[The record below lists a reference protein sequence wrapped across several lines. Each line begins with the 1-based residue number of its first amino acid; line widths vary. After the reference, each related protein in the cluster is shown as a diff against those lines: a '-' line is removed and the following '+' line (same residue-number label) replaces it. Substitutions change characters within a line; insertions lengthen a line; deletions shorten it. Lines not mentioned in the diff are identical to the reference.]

1 MKTTLKTLL
10 CLLVFALF
18 GCVTPEPA
26 QPPPP
31 EDPYRPDRI
40 GGDAVRAIPK
50 KRRVNMD
57 SLQEALRMGRSF
69 DNLGFE
75 EKRFNT
81 CKVGSGYSDK
91 YNCENL
97 YFAVLHF
104 RFQCRDSEGTVES
117 VSMASLSPLS
127 STRLEWKVGLFEG
140 LVTTDRDGFGQIRFI
155 SPGSSRNQSLR
166 FVARPNS
173 MRLGVGDARRIIAPN
188 YWCRHF
194 Q

>member
-1 MKTTLKTLL
+1 
-10 CLLVFALF
+10 
-18 GCVTPEPA
+18 
-26 QPPPP
+26 
-31 EDPYRPDRI
+31 
-40 GGDAVRAIPK
+40 
-50 KRRVNMD
+50 MD